1 MRIGARIGTGFSI
14 PLLFVLIIG
23 ITDYVSTAKVNETNG
38 LVTHTYEVMNGTET
52 VLALLIEAES
62 AGRGFILT
70 ADDEFLH
77 PSPEETARRA
87 HDQIEALRRLTTDN
101 PTQQA
106 RVASLDRI
114 GNDRLEALK
123 QAVDARRHG
132 GLPDAVSVI
141 KQRRGKEAMDEVR
154 RIVNE
159 MKADES
165 RLLRDRQH
173 EATVALQWAQA
184 VGVGGTLLLLVIVII
199 GAALVTRSL
208 TRPLGRIMEGVD
220 RIGKG
225 NLAMRIAADGND
237 ELAELA
243 QAFNRMTEARQRAEA
258 QVAEESAGRQR
269 TLDAVVE
276 VINTLSSASAEL
288 LASTTE
294 QASGTQEQSAAVS
307 QVVATVNEVA
317 QTAEQSADRAR
328 RVAESAQRSDE
339 IAAGGRRAVDE
350 SVSVLDRAKTQ
361 ADDVAQN
368 ILALAEQT
376 QTIGEVLS
384 TINDL
389 ADQTNLLSLNAA
401 VEAARAGEQGRGFQA
416 VAGQIKELAA
426 QSKQATVQ
434 VRRILAD
441 VQKVSN
447 RAVLSTEEGTRSMN
461 AAVKTAQDA
470 GETIRTLAEITSD
483 VAQSVTQISAS
494 AGQQSTGMTQ
504 INQAMR
510 NINQVTQQQL
520 LATRQT
526 EQTAQNLSAL
536 GNRLK
541 QLVSG

>member
-23 ITDYVSTAKVNETNG
+23 IAAYVSTAKLNDTAGWVS
-38 LVTHTYEVMNGTET
+38 HTYEVMNATET
-52 VLALLIEAES
+52 VLAGLVEAES
-62 AGRGFILT
+62 AGRGFVLT
-70 ADDEFLH
+70 GEEDFLN
-77 PSPEETARRA
+77 PSPEQAGRRL
-87 HDQIEALRRLTTDN
+87 HDQVEAMRRLTGDN
-101 PTQQA
+101 SAQQA

-114 GNDRLEALK
+114 GNERLDALK
-123 QAVDARRHG
+123 QVVDARRRG
-132 GLPDAVSVI
+132 GAPEAMAVVRQ
-141 KQRRGKEAMDEVR
+141 KRGKDAMDEIRHV
-154 RIVNE
+154 VAE
-159 MKADES
+159 MKSEEA
-165 RLLRDRQH
+165 RLLAQRQR
-173 EATVALQWAQA
+173 EAATALQISQI
-184 VGVGGTLLLLVIVII
+184 VVIGGTLLLILIVGV
-199 GAALVTRSL
+199 GAGMVTRSL
-208 TRPLGRIMEGVD
+208 TRPLGRVMEGVD

-225 NLAMRIAADGND
+225 SLSSRVEVTGND
-237 ELAELA
+237 EIAELA
-243 QAFNRMTEARQRAEA
+243 RAFNRMTEARQQAEA
-258 QVAEESAGRQR
+258 QVVTESTGRKR

-276 VINTLSSASAEL
+276 VINTLSSASTEL

-317 QTAEQSADRAR
+317 QTAEQSAERAR
-328 RVAESAQRSDE
+328 RVSDAAQRSDE
-339 IAAGGRRAVDE
+339 IAAGGRRAVDD
-350 SVSVLDRAKTQ
+350 SVSVLDRAKAQ

-376 QTIGEVLS
+376 QTISEVLS

-434 VRRILAD
+434 VRRILTD

-461 AAVKTAQDA
+461 AAVKAAQDA
-470 GETIRTLAEITSD
+470 GETIRTLAEITAE

-526 EQTAQNLSAL
+526 EQTAQNLTAL
-536 GNRLK
+536 GSRLK
-541 QLVSG
+541 QLVSS

>member
-1 MRIGARIGTGFSI
+1 MRIGARIGTGFLI
-14 PLLFVLIIG
+14 PLLFVLVIG
-23 ITDYVSTAKVNETNG
+23 ISAYVSTAKVKETNG
-38 LVTHTYEVMNGTET
+38 WVTHSFEVMNGTET
-52 VLALLIEAES
+52 VLALLVEAES
-62 AGRGFILT
+62 AERGFVIT
-70 ADDEFLH
+70 GDDEFLH
-77 PSPEETARRA
+77 PAPEEAGRRV
-87 HDQIEALRRLTTDN
+87 HDQIETLRRLTADN
-101 PTQQA
+101 PVQQA

-114 GNDRLEALK
+114 ASDRIEALRLV
-123 QAVDARRHG
+123 AEARRRAG
-132 GLPDAVSVI
+132 PQEAAAVI
-141 KQRRGKEAMDEVR
+141 KQKRGKQTMDEVR
-154 RIVNE
+154 RIADE
-159 MKADES
+159 MKTEET
-165 RLLRDRQH
+165 RLLREREGD
-173 EATVALQWAQA
+173 AALALSWAQSIA
-184 VGVGGTLLLLVIVII
+184 VG
-199 GAALVTRSL
+199 GAALLFVIVVGGIAVVTRSL
-208 TRPLGRIMEGVD
+208 TRPIGRVMEGVD
-220 RIGKG
+220 RISKG
-225 NLAMRIAADGND
+225 DLASRIPVEGND
-237 ELAELA
+237 EVTALA

-258 QVAEESAGRQR
+258 QVAEESAGRKR
-269 TLDAVVE
+269 TLDAVIE

-328 RVAESAQRSDE
+328 QVAESALRSDE
-339 IAAGGRRAVDE
+339 IAAGGRRAVDD
-350 SVSVLDRAKTQ
+350 SVSVLDRAKSQ

-434 VRRILAD
+434 VRRILSD

-461 AAVKTAQDA
+461 AAVKAAQDA
-470 GETIRTLAEITSD
+470 GETIRTLAEITSE

-520 LATRQT
+520 VATRQT
-526 EQTAQNLSAL
+526 EQTAQALSAL
-536 GNRLK
+536 GTRLK
-541 QLVSG
+541 QLVAG

>member
-132 GLPDAVSVI
+132 GLADAVSVI

-208 TRPLGRIMEGVD
+208 TRPLGRVMEGVD